1 MDGHLSCC
9 GSGFLAYMG
18 FLLLPS
24 GVRRQD
30 IRCDDCYVCMRELL
44 ATRVVSSNSR
54 GTGGVVCPVAVVLFA
69 DQPGAWHTVGGLRPR
84 PFSIPLPHSGS
95 MTLVLQTVL

>member
-30 IRCDDCYVCMRELL
+30 IRCDDCHVYMRELL
-44 ATRVVSSNSR
+44 ATRVVSSNRLSR
-54 GTGGVVCPVAVVLFA
+54 GTGWVVCPVVWCCLLTSLV
-69 DQPGAWHTVGGLRPR
+69 PGT
-84 PFSIPLPHSGS
+84 
-95 MTLVLQTVL
+95 